1 MENKFGSN
9 LRVLRKKQK
18 LTLESLGEILK
29 ISKSAISD
37 YEIGKTFPPLDVC
50 ELISNY
56 FGINID
62 DLKNS
67 YFAELSDAQIEDII
81 NSKNY
86 AKYPKETTEDF
97 SNLRKQLE
105 FHNRLLGQQVEGLQI
120 QLQLVKQIVESK
132 DSEIKSLQIQVRLL
146 EEKINN

>member
-1 MENKFGSN
+1 MENRFGSN
-9 LRVLRKKQK
+9 LRILRKKQK
-18 LTLESLGEILK
+18 LTLESLGETLK

-50 ELISNY
+50 ETISNY

-67 YFAELSDAQIEDII
+67 NFAELTDSQIEGII
-81 NSKNY
+81 SSKNNNKPQRE
-86 AKYPKETTEDF
+86 ASEDF

-105 FHNRLLGQQVEGLQI
+105 FHNKLLGQQVEGLQI

-146 EEKINN
+146 EEKLHN

>member
-1 MENKFGSN
+1 MENRFGLN
-9 LRVLRKKQK
+9 LRILRKKKK
-18 LTLESLGEILK
+18 LTLESLGETLK

>member
-9 LRVLRKKQK
+9 LRILRKKQK
-18 LTLESLGEILK
+18 LTLESLGEKLK

-50 ELISNY
+50 ELISDF

-62 DLKNS
+62 DLRNS
-67 YFAELSDAQIEDII
+67 DFTELSLEQIEELYG
-81 NSKNY
+81 SK
-86 AKYPKETTEDF
+86 AKIKPLKETSDDF
-97 SNLRKQLE
+97 SNEKKQLE
-105 FHNRLLGQQVEGLQI
+105 FHNKLLSQQIEGLQI
-120 QLQLVKQIVESK
+120 QLKLTKQIVESK

-146 EEKINN
+146 EEKIAN